1 MLLYQVIL
9 ISEKKTY
16 KVNRRLCIILGFI
29 SLFPPQIMHVF
40 GPQHTATING
50 LMKSTAVRSPNECL
64 VLLIQRTSSY
74 SDGQQCSSNPLCLS
88 HLWNGRLHV
97 DVHHSGELGN
107 RRSDETQLSN
117 LIMNLWINNKALF
130 AGSILS
136 YFYPDGIT
144 SEDFR
149 DRFQDHEALDKNWV
163 KIENKPFFSHS
174 ILLFIMAHLRLVTSS
189 YRGI

>member
-1 MLLYQVIL
+1 MPASPSSLWTSYFLTGRRLEQRHSSYLCHLPCMLLYQVIL

-149 DRFQDHEALDKNWV
+149 DRFQVGEKSR
-163 KIENKPFFSHS
+163 K
-174 ILLFIMAHLRLVTSS
+174 
-189 YRGI
+189 